1 MSTLLIP
8 TRWRLFSILFLLSFL
23 SYLMRQNIHVAGE
36 FMMPELGISEIE
48 MGWIYA
54 AFIWGYALCQLPGG
68 ILGKRLGPR
77 LALTSIGLVWVITTA
92 LTGWLPGHIFT
103 TGSGIIASLL
113 IVRFLVGVAHAPIYP
128 IQAAVVERWFP
139 VGHWALPNA
148 VSSTGLTLG
157 AAVAQPLV
165 AVVMVYWGWR
175 VSFYLFIP
183 LGLVLFL
190 LWWWYATDEPADHPS
205 MTAVELA
212 HIQKSRQ
219 QLTQDVGFGAWKQ
232 LIKNR
237 DTLLLTCAYF
247 AENYIFYLFFT
258 WFFHYLVTELGFS
271 ILETGFLASL
281 PWLSGA
287 VMASIGGYT
296 CDALCARLGPPPGV
310 SHPCD
315 HRPRQRGHLSLC
327 RSLRQL
333 PLHSRLTLVALF
345 RQHTIYRRVLLVG
358 ANVYRRT
365 LHCAGVWRDEYR
377 GKPRRH
383 RGCTLNAVSCGAH
396 WLGRCSVNWNSR
408 RFCGRYFVAV
418 YPRRPAV
425 QASASRLIID
435 RSEVQVLRSR
445 PMHTEAERTSF
456 SIGSPSSSLS
466 KTSSYLHC
474 MTDQSALLLTLRRTE
489 SITVEEHLSR

>member
-1 MSTLLIP
+1 
-8 TRWRLFSILFLLSFL
+8 
-23 SYLMRQNIHVAGE
+23 MRQNIHVAGE

-183 LGLVLFL
+183 LGLVLFM

-205 MTAVELA
+205 MTAAELA

-287 VMASIGGYT
+287 VMASLGGYT
-296 CDALCARLGPPPGV
+296 CDALCARLGPRLGCRIPAIIGLLGAGIFLYVGLYATSPYTAV
-310 SHPCD
+310 LL
-315 HRPRQRGHLSLC
+315 LSLC
-327 RSLRQL
+327 
-333 PLHSRLTLVALF
+333 F
-345 RQHTIYRRVLLVG
+345 
-358 ANVYRRT
+358 
-365 LHCAGVWRDEYR
+365 
-377 GKPRRH
+377 
-383 RGCTLNAVSCGAH
+383 
-396 WLGRCSVNWNSR
+396 
-408 RFCGRYFVAV
+408 
-418 YPRRPAV
+418 
-425 QASASRLIID
+425 AST
-435 RSEVQVLRSR
+435 QF
-445 PMHTEAERTSF
+445 AE
-456 SIGSPSSSLS
+456 GS
-466 KTSSYLHC
+466 YW
-474 MTDQSALLLTLRRTE
+474 
-489 SITVEEHLSR
+489 

>member
-103 TGSGIIASLL
+103 TGSGIIISLL

-183 LGLVLFL
+183 LGLVLFM
-190 LWWWYATDEPADHPS
+190 LWWWYSTDEPADHPS

-296 CDALCARLGPPPGV
+296 CDALCARWGPRLGCRIPAIIGLV
-310 SHPCD
+310 SAGIFLYAGLYANSPYTAVLL
-315 HRPRQRGHLSLC
+315 LSLC
-327 RSLRQL
+327 FASTQFTEGSYWSAQTYIAGPYTAPACGVMNTGGNLAGIV
-333 PLHSRLTLVALF
+333 VAPSMPYLAAHIGWVAALSTGTVVAF
-345 RQHTIYRRVLLVG
+345 VG
-358 ANVYRRT
+358 AI
-365 LHCAGVWRDEYR
+365 L
-377 GKPRRH
+377 
-383 RGCTLNAVSCGAH
+383 
-396 WLGRCSVNWNSR
+396 WLFIRADQP
-408 RFCGRYFVAV
+408 F
-418 YPRRPAV
+418 RPA
-425 QASASRLIID
+425 QGAS
-435 RSEVQVLRSR
+435 
-445 PMHTEAERTSF
+445 
-456 SIGSPSSSLS
+456 
-466 KTSSYLHC
+466 
-474 MTDQSALLLTLRRTE
+474 
-489 SITVEEHLSR
+489 